1 MNKTYKI
8 VNRSRTMKLTNT
20 TISSDTVY
28 TSQSDT
34 ISTMHCDAFT
44 KVRHLSVAGG
54 GVAEY
59 GSIKFF

>member
-1 MNKTYKI
+1 
-8 VNRSRTMKLTNT
+8 MKLTNT

-59 GSIKFF
+59 GSIKFFWQV